1 MTIQIKYL
9 ALAACVALASTTG
22 CKNFLLAEN
31 GVVDPNNPSVA
42 TKDQLLVGAQSN
54 LMGTQENHLAQVVCQ
69 FMQQCAGIGGRFVD
83 VEGAY
88 GIQDGSFEGPWDAI
102 FSQGGLIQLRE
113 LQARAADTKDLQYK
127 GIAEVMESILIGTAT
142 DVWGNVPY
150 REALT
155 SPTPKLDPQLQVY
168 DDLQALLDRA
178 IADLTAGS
186 NANRPSDLFYN
197 GSRTKWTQ
205 LAYTLKAR
213 LYLHTVEKL
222 GAGQYAKAI
231 AAASKGI
238 SSSGGDLLAVHTTA
252 SGQQDVWYQFQQTSF
267 GSDLVA
273 GSTLVNLMVA
283 RNDPRLAQYFGANG
297 NGEFVGYDV
306 TTGDQSMDFATIVNA
321 GRNTPTFGQPYV
333 TYVENQLILAEA
345 YGQTVGIGAAQ
356 PFLNAAR
363 SELGFNS
370 TVPATLENIIN
381 EKYIALFQNL
391 EVWNDYKRTC
401 YPRMTPAA
409 SFKQIPGR
417 VYYPQ
422 QEQQVNSTNVPNVEA
437 QRSTNGFRNPND
449 PNACT

>member
-1 MTIQIKYL
+1 MTTKIKYL

-31 GVVDPNNPSVA
+31 GVVDPNNPSAA

-54 LMGTQENHLAQVVCQ
+54 LMGSQENHLAQVVCQ
-69 FMQQCAGIGGRFVD
+69 FMQQCGGIGGRFVD

-88 GIQDGSFEGPWDAI
+88 GIQDGSFEGPWDVI
-102 FSQGGLIQLRE
+102 YSQGGLVQLRE
-113 LQARAADTKDLQYK
+113 LQARAGDTKDLQYK
-127 GIAEVMESILIGTAT
+127 GIAEVMEAMLIGTAA

-155 SPTPKLDPQLQVY
+155 SATPKLDPQLQVY
-168 DDLQALLDRA
+168 DDLQLLLDRA

-186 NANRPSDLFYN
+186 NAGRPSDLFYN
-197 GSRTKWTQ
+197 GSKAKWTA
-205 LAYTLKAR
+205 LAYTIKAR

-222 GAGQYAKAI
+222 GAGQYAKVI

-238 SSSGGDLLAVHTTA
+238 SSSSGDLLAVHTSA

-283 RNDPRLAQYFGANG
+283 RNDPRLPQYFGANG
-297 NGEFVGYDV
+297 SGGFIGYDV
-306 TTGDQSMDFATIVNA
+306 ATGDQNPDFATIVNA

-345 YGQTVGIGAAQ
+345 YFQTGGIAAAQ
-356 PFLNAAR
+356 PYLDAAR
-363 SELGFNS
+363 TELGF
-370 TVPATLENIIN
+370 TPPVPATLQNIMN

-401 YPRMTPAA
+401 YPTMTPAA
-409 SFKQIPGR
+409 SFKAILGR

-422 QEQQVNSTNVPNVEA
+422 QEQQVNSVNVPGVEA

-449 PNACT
+449 PAACT